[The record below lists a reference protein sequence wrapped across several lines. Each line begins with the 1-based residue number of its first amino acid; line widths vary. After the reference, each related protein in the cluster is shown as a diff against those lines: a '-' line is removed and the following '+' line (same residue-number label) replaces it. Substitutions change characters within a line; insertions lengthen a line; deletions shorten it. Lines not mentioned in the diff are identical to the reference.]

1 MQATPAGAALGGGFT
16 AAAHQS
22 AHAFRAAMQAMARPG
37 LIVDIGGAVPPAPLS
52 IAAGT
57 LILTLCDPGTPL
69 FLAGDHDCI
78 GVRDWVT
85 FHTGAPLTGAATCSF
100 AVGTW
105 QALLPLGAYPIGTP
119 EYPDRSATLIV
130 EMPQLSA
137 TGPILR
143 GPGIKDSAAL
153 SLPDIAAFQANA
165 RTFPLGLDFYFT
177 AGARMA
183 ALPRTTQVG

>member
-1 MQATPAGAALGGGFT
+1 MQATPTGAALGGGFT

-105 QALLPLGAYPIGTP
+105 QALLPLSAYPSGTP
-119 EYPDRSATLIV
+119 EYPDRSATLII
-130 EMPQLSA
+130 EMPLLSA

-153 SLPDIAAFQANA
+153 SVPDVA
-165 RTFPLGLDFYFT
+165 RLRVEVSDAKLVVVPTMLVL
-177 AGARMA
+177 
-183 ALPRTTQVG
+183 LS